1 MTDPDKFAIDLKNL
15 EDLLVKQFRTLQN
28 LIDLTKKERQRM
40 LENDGGKVMQV
51 VEEKEAVLDQLSLLE
66 DARRKFV
73 QSLALQ
79 VDLHSEQTSV
89 AELLPFLPE
98 ASAER
103 IYRLSEGITTLVNQ
117 ARDLSYGNQALA
129 YSRLEWMKALQGFIV
144 QTISLDSDYRPAGA
158 SPGARESVAL
168 GLDCRA

>member
-1 MTDPDKFAIDLKNL
+1 MTDPEKFAIDLKNL
-15 EDLLVKQFRTLQN
+15 EDLLVKQFRMLQN
-28 LIDLTKKERQRM
+28 LIELTKKERQRM

-79 VDLHSEQTSV
+79 VNLQSEQTSV
-89 AELLPFLPE
+89 GELLPFLP
-98 ASAER
+98 STSSER
-103 IYRLSEGITTLVNQ
+103 IFRLSEGITTLVNQ
-117 ARDLSYGNQALA
+117 ARDFSYGNQALA

-144 QTISLDSDYRPAGA
+144 QTISLDNDYRPAGA